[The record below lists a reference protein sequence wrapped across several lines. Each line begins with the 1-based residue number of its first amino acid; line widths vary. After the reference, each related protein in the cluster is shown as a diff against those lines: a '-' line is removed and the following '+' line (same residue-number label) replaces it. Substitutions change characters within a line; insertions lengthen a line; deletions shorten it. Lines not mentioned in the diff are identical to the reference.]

1 MSTFLI
7 ARHGNTFEKN
17 ETPRRVGKRTDLP
30 LTAKGLEQAH
40 AIGQYLKQQNLN
52 PVTIV
57 TSSLQRTKQMATI
70 IELYLEKKPNIV
82 EDTRFDEI
90 DYGIDEN
97 KTEEDVLQR
106 IGTQAMEAWNDHG
119 ILPNGWYAN
128 LDDIRAAWHDVAEQS
143 TNSTILVITSNGI
156 ARFAPSLTG
165 DEVAFRKKNELKMA
179 TGALSIFTRDENEK
193 NWVCPLWNFRPS

>member
-1 MSTFLI
+1 MSIFLI

-40 AIGQYLKQQNLN
+40 ALGRYLKDQNLN
-52 PVTIV
+52 PSIIV

-70 IELYLEKKPNIV
+70 IELYLEQKPNIV

-90 DYGIDEN
+90 DYGVDEN

-119 ILPNGWYAN
+119 ILPSGWYAD
-128 LDDIRAAWHDVAEQS
+128 LDAIRAAWHDVAEQS

-179 TGALSIFTRDENEK
+179 TGALSIFTRDESQK

>member
-1 MSTFLI
+1 MSTLLI
-7 ARHGNTFEKN
+7 ARHGNTFESY

-40 AIGQYLKQQNLN
+40 ALGRYLQEHKIIPTQ
-52 PVTIV
+52 II

-70 IELYLEKKPNIV
+70 IQLYLDTACDVI
-82 EDTRFDEI
+82 EDSRFDEI

-97 KTEEDVLQR
+97 KTEEEVLQR
-106 IGTQAMEAWNDHG
+106 IGTQALEAWNDHG

-128 LDDIRAAWHDVAEQS
+128 LDLIHGAWRDVAEQS
-143 TNSTILVITSNGI
+143 KNSTIFVITSNGI

-165 DEVAFRKKNELKMA
+165 DEVAFRKKNPLKMS
-179 TGALSIFTRDENEK
+179 TGALSIFTRDESQK
-193 NWVCPLWNFRPS
+193 NWICNLWNFRPS

>member
-1 MSTFLI
+1 MSIFLI

-40 AIGQYLKQQNLN
+40 ALGRYLKDQNLN
-52 PVTIV
+52 PSIIV

-70 IELYLEKKPNIV
+70 IELYLEQKPNIV

-90 DYGIDEN
+90 DYGVDEN

-119 ILPNGWYAN
+119 ILQSGWYAD
-128 LDDIRAAWHDVAEQS
+128 LDAIRAAWHDVAEQS

-179 TGALSIFTRDENEK
+179 TGALSIFTRDESQK